1 MQRLRGLTLIC
12 FIIAVLIYLN
22 KDDQKY
28 TIPASENKVV
38 KKDWLEENKNAF
50 TPPADRRPP
59 DQTFLTYP
67 EWYLVHSPAEQAI
80 YFETHTATTFPF
92 MAHIDQIWESYR
104 IVSQQ
109 IEDVFVYNADYHL
122 MIKVIGVSATIEY
135 ALKAWYEHIIGRLS
149 NIKSHESTTE
159 EDLFNYEFTRDYVN
173 FIRSTPWYEFDF
185 QSRLIN
191 LWSKTSFF
199 GPNFSR
205 KLERKYLLTSEL
217 LVKAVYAKLI
227 QMGTATIYEEAL
239 LSTVVLVD
247 TLPEGYNDDPIIKIL
262 NTYEN
267 GSALLRLPRYAAFTP
282 KAVKLAGSGIDFIE
296 IAGNK
301 SAILLTVL
309 VEKNS
314 NLAIDNTQR
323 LFIQPLPSCINKE
336 RVALV
341 TTVPKLSEVLRQIV
355 RRDIKIEH
363 IYDY

>member
-22 KDDQKY
+22 KDDHKY
-28 TIPASENKVV
+28 TIPASENNVV
-38 KKDWLEENKNAF
+38 NKDWLGEDKNAI

-67 EWYLVHSPAEQAI
+67 EWFLVHSPAEQAT

-92 MAHIDQIWESYR
+92 MSHIDQIWDSYR

-109 IEDVFVYNADYHL
+109 IEDEFTYNADYHL
-122 MIKVIGVSATIEY
+122 MIKVIGVSATVEY
-135 ALKAWYEHIIGRLS
+135 ALKAWYEQIIGRLTD
-149 NIKSHESTTE
+149 IKSNDSVTE
-159 EDLFNYEFTRDYVN
+159 EDLFNYKYTRDYVD

-185 QSRLIN
+185 QSRLVN
-191 LWSKTSFF
+191 LWSETSFF
-199 GPNFSR
+199 GPNFFR
-205 KLERKYLLTSEL
+205 KLERKYILTSEL

-227 QMGTATIYEEAL
+227 KMGTETIYEEAL
-239 LSTVVLVD
+239 LSTVALVD
-247 TLPEGYNDDPIIKIL
+247 TLPEGYDDDTIIKVL

-282 KAVKLAGSGIDFIE
+282 AAVKLADSGIDFIE
-296 IAGNK
+296 IAGNN

-309 VEKNS
+309 VEKS
-314 NLAIDNTQR
+314 SDLVIDNTQR
-323 LFIQPLPSCINKE
+323 LFVQPLPSCINKE